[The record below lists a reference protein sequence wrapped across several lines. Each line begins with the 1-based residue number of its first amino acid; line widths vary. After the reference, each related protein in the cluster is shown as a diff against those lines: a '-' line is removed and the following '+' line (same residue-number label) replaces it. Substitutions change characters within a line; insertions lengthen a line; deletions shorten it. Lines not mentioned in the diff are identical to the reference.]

1 MRSQTKA
8 KVEVRRVNLDLSHEA
23 PVVLCLLA
31 LGTNFASFGRR
42 GSVTVVVIVLFSIRR
57 SLQLR
62 LQKTTGVGRVRTRG
76 SRRRVTVPGHRS
88 RFQLLEGLS
97 ESQGQRGKTIFLRF
111 SCSLPAARSDDGRSD
126 QPFDQHSSRAG
137 KLRLHPVSQPAFCNA
152 SYTQP
157 HRFIWEQH

>member
-62 LQKTTGVGRVRTRG
+62 LQKTTSVGRARTRG
-76 SRRRVTVPGHRS
+76 RRRRRVTVPGHRVEVPIPRRALSVS
-88 RFQLLEGLS
+88 RKKGENHPRGNFQSRTGE
-97 ESQGQRGKTIFLRF
+97 
-111 SCSLPAARSDDGRSD
+111 PV
-126 QPFDQHSSRAG
+126 HSSNEI
-137 KLRLHPVSQPAFCNA
+137 LNVLEF
-152 SYTQP
+152 
-157 HRFIWEQH
+157 